1 MCVFKYYLFG
11 HVTILEFLILVSL
24 TSVSRTLVSIF
35 LIKKY
40 GINVHHFED
49 NNPQIRHV
57 KKLIMKKQFA
67 DKAIIFLNFRE
78 PGNVFHGET
87 KQ

>member
-1 MCVFKYYLFG
+1 MQEVNYD
-11 HVTILEFLILVSL
+11 E
-24 TSVSRTLVSIF
+24 
-35 LIKKY
+35 
-40 GINVHHFED
+40 
-49 NNPQIRHV
+49 
-57 KKLIMKKQFA
+57 KQFT